1 MSEIIVSLSSDRD
14 EREVDEY
21 HNESYS
27 SGSTSER
34 NSSKSSSSVKH
45 YSSRVP
51 LEVLQEE

>member
-1 MSEIIVSLSSDRD
+1 MSLSSDRD

-21 HNESYS
+21 HNKSYS

-34 NSSKSSSSVKH
+34 NSNKSSSSVKH